1 MTNLDQENVWKIV
14 KEKRKSLLS
23 QISDPE
29 CQESDTLLSDSY
41 IKGNVDT
48 IEEKLKLNTTI
59 TPNKNVS
66 YGTLQFAADIFIYLP
81 QLLSY

>member
-48 IEEKLKLNTTI
+48 IEEKLKLNITIDTNKTT
-59 TPNKNVS
+59 NKNPFK
-66 YGTLQFAADIFIYLP
+66 QCI
-81 QLLSY
+81 